1 MPDKNLQIIMENPFP
16 RSTSVADRIRLLMN
30 VVGQNDVLA
39 IIMNAD
45 PDAMASAMALKRI
58 FWRRARKINIYHTNI
73 IKRDDN
79 LAMIN
84 LLKLDQR
91 HIRKMNQ
98 EEVTKFALVD
108 SQPSHGELL
117 GKYEY
122 DIIIDHHPFIE
133 QSKAMFMD
141 IKEEYGA
148 TSTILTEYLRAA
160 GIKPSPRLATA
171 LFYGIKTDTDNF
183 VRESALNDINAFRY
197 LYQFINTNNIKK
209 IESSEITRKTLE
221 SYKKAMGSYIFFK
234 DRVFI
239 PMGVVDN
246 PDTLVLIADFFIKMA
261 DVTWSVAA
269 GISGKKLI
277 IIFRNAGFRYDAGK
291 LVKRLFGEYGSAGGH
306 KSAARAE
313 IPLANIEKEVP
324 DGVDF
329 APFIT
334 AKLRSI

>member
-1 MPDKNLQIIMENPFP
+1 MPDKNMQILMETPFP
-16 RSTSVADRIRLLMN
+16 RSTSVADRVRLLMN

-79 LAMIN
+79 LAMVK

-91 HIRKMNQ
+91 HIRKMNP
-98 EEVTKFALVD
+98 EEVTRFALVD

-117 GKYEY
+117 SKYEY
-122 DIIIDHHPFIE
+122 DIIIDHHPFIG

-141 IKEEYGA
+141 IKEGYGA

-183 VRESALNDINAFRY
+183 VRESTPNDINAFRY

-209 IESSEITRKTLE
+209 IESSELTRKTLE
-221 SYKKAMGSYIFFK
+221 SYKKAMGSCIFFK
-234 DRVFI
+234 DRVLI
-239 PMGVVDN
+239 PMGIVDN

-269 GISGKKLI
+269 GINGKRLI

-291 LVKRLFGEYGSAGGH
+291 LANRLFGEYGSAGGH

-329 APFIT
+329 TQFIIT
-334 AKLRSI
+334 RLRSI

>member
-1 MPDKNLQIIMENPFP
+1 MPEKNIQTLMETPFP
-16 RSTSVADRIRLLMN
+16 RSTSVADRVRLLMN

-58 FWRRARKINIYHTNI
+58 FWRRARKINIYHTNV

-79 LAMIN
+79 LAMVK

-91 HIRKMNQ
+91 HIKKMNP

-117 GKYEY
+117 SKYEY

-141 IKEEYGA
+141 IKEGYGA

-183 VRESALNDINAFRY
+183 VRESTSNDINAFRY

-209 IESSEITRKTLE
+209 IESSELTRKTLE
-221 SYKKAMGSYIFFK
+221 SYKKAMESGVFFK
-234 DRVFI
+234 DRVFYQW
-239 PMGVVDN
+239 G
-246 PDTLVLIADFFIKMA
+246 
-261 DVTWSVAA
+261 
-269 GISGKKLI
+269 
-277 IIFRNAGFRYDAGK
+277 
-291 LVKRLFGEYGSAGGH
+291 
-306 KSAARAE
+306 
-313 IPLANIEKEVP
+313 
-324 DGVDF
+324 
-329 APFIT
+329 
-334 AKLRSI
+334 